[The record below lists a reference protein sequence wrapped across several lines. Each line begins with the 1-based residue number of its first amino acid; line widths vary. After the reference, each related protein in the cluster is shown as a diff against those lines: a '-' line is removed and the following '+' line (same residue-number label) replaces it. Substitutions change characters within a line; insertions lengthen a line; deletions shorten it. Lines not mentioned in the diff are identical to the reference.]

1 MNRTAKRLRKQGL
14 HLPGLMPP
22 YDEGVRIY
30 SIVAATVQNPLTET
44 KEGFPRLT
52 KDSKTI
58 VQPYGRM
65 TAQHGHVVSKMRVKM
80 AFEMVFAK
88 HKGEK
93 IDFSPA
99 WEPITTIV
107 LECRDSLE
115 LAHVKDLLEEADLEV
130 EEFLDTN
137 LEEYGPGEVRTAICT
152 WPVYAKNVYGITDY
166 LPLLFVEKK
175 KKRRIPNLS
184 PARPVE

>member
-1 MNRTAKRLRKQGL
+1 MSDKTKRYREARRRAIN
-14 HLPGLMPP
+14 LPGFPP
-22 YDEGVRIY
+22 YENDNGVRIY
-30 SIVAATVQNPLTET
+30 SIVAETVQNPLTET
-44 KEGFPRLT
+44 TEGFPRLS

-65 TAQHGHVVSKMRVKM
+65 TAQHGHVVSIMRVKM

-88 HKGEK
+88 GR
-93 IDFSPA
+93 DGRVDYSAA

-107 LECRDSLE
+107 LSCRDSLE
-115 LAHVKDLLEEADLEV
+115 LAHVKDLLNEADLEV
-130 EEFLDTN
+130 EEMLDDN
-137 LEEYGPGEVRTAICT
+137 PEYGPGKVRTAICT

-175 KKRRIPNLS
+175 
-184 PARPVE
+184 